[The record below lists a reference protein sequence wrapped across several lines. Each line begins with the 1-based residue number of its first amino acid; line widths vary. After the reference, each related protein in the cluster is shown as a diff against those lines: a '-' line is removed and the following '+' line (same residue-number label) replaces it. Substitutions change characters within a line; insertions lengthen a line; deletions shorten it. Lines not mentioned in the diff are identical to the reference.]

1 MRLHRHETDGM
12 AAPIDTH
19 REPSILR
26 GDKETQEGKESDGGA
41 LYLQKLKH
49 HSQAEGNVSK
59 GTAKQLCVRI

>member
-1 MRLHRHETDGM
+1 M

-26 GDKETQEGKESDGGA
+26 GDKATQEAKESDRGA

-49 HSQAEGNVSK
+49 HSQVEGNVSK
-59 GTAKQLCVRI
+59 ETDKHFCVWEEM

>member
-1 MRLHRHETDGM
+1 MRRQETDGM
-12 AAPIDTH
+12 AAPIDTQ

-49 HSQAEGNVSK
+49 HSQVEGNVSK
-59 GTAKQLCVRI
+59 DTAKHFYVWEER

>member
-1 MRLHRHETDGM
+1 MPQGCIVRLQRTKLMGT

-19 REPSILR
+19 REPSIPE

-49 HSQAEGNVSK
+49 HSQA
-59 GTAKQLCVRI
+59 